1 MQLQIY
7 FPSLSGVWQWWL
19 SLLDLLCSEVFADF
33 LKSSVIL
40 RLLTSINSKIVGGHL
55 FLNATSGT
63 HIIFDKEINLIS
75 VC

>member
-1 MQLQIY
+1 M
-7 FPSLSGVWQWWL
+7 
-19 SLLDLLCSEVFADF
+19 
-33 LKSSVIL
+33 IL